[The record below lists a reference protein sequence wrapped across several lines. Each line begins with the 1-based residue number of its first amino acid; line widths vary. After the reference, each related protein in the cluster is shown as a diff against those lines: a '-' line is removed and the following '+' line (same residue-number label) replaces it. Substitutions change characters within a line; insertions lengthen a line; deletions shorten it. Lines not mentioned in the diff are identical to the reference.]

1 MPKTSRPPPGLS
13 GQNKQISSNWISGES
28 GPQGWSNS
36 GWEKQSSSNFLVLK
50 NLTPQIDGSTLK
62 TLCLQH
68 GPLQLFH
75 LLLNHGIALVRYS
88 TREET
93 EKARSALNNC
103 VLSNTT
109 ILVDIPTE
117 MEVKQ
122 YLQLASGQM
131 NSNVSW
137 PSSNGNSES
146 TFSSGSS
153 FPMSGTTSTT
163 GNGNTSTKIGTN
175 NWNSTSLNLQSSNL
189 WSFSGSGSS
198 LWAMQSSSSE
208 HDQCIP
214 SSLNSFLP
222 GDLLGGG
229 ESI

>member
-1 MPKTSRPPPGLS
+1 MNFFFLIFLLS
-13 GQNKQISSNWISGES
+13 
-28 GPQGWSNS
+28 
-36 GWEKQSSSNFLVLK
+36 F
-50 NLTPQIDGSTLK
+50 QIDGSTLK

-75 LLLNHGIALVRYS
+75 LLLNHGIALVRYN

-131 NSNVSW
+131 NSGVSW
-137 PSSNGNSES
+137 PSGNGNSES
-146 TFSSGSS
+146 TFSSGNS
-153 FPMSGTTSTT
+153 FPITASSNTT
-163 GNGNTSTKIGTN
+163 GTGTNSSKIGTN

-189 WSFSGSGSS
+189 WSYSGSGNS
-198 LWAMQSSSSE
+198 LWGIQSTTSD

>member
-1 MPKTSRPPPGLS
+1 M
-13 GQNKQISSNWISGES
+13 
-28 GPQGWSNS
+28 
-36 GWEKQSSSNFLVLK
+36 
-50 NLTPQIDGSTLK
+50 
-62 TLCLQH
+62 QH

-117 MEVKQ
+117 IEVKQ
-122 YLQLASGQM
+122 YLQLTSGQI
-131 NSNVSW
+131 NSSVSW
-137 PSSNGNSES
+137 PSGNGNSDS

-153 FPMSGTTSTT
+153 FPISASSNSS
-163 GNGNTSTKIGTN
+163 GNGNASSKIGAS
-175 NWNSTSLNLQSSNL
+175 NWNNTSLNLQSSNL
-189 WSFSGSGSS
+189 WSFSGTGNS
-198 LWAMQSSSSE
+198 LWGMQSSSND